1 MKLISAI
8 IQPARLPRVRAAAR
22 KFPNFPGMTI
32 DKVEGFSLQEE
43 LPKSIKAELTD
54 YSTKI
59 RLLILAP
66 DEQADAIVLMI
77 AEHCHTG
84 ERGDGHI
91 WMSNVHQHYR
101 IRDLKPGQ
109 PLPLNG

>member
-54 YSTKI
+54 YST
-59 RLLILAP
+59 
-66 DEQADAIVLMI
+66 
-77 AEHCHTG
+77 
-84 ERGDGHI
+84 
-91 WMSNVHQHYR
+91 
-101 IRDLKPGQ
+101 
-109 PLPLNG
+109 